1 MHAALIDQRISP
13 LADAPSKSRNSYAPK
28 QKDAETNCRFPFPDA
43 TSLTSN
49 KMHRAAVSD
58 PNPITKTPT
67 MEITKTLCSRNPV
80 TDLPLAKVCFGRE
93 PQIRQNR

>member
-1 MHAALIDQRISP
+1 MVVAQYTLQECIPHTWTKELLPWQMHRLNQR
-13 LADAPSKSRNSYAPK
+13 KSYAPK
-28 QKDAETNCRFPFPDA
+28 QKDAETNCRFPFPANPRDA

-67 MEITKTLCSRNPV
+67 MEITKTLCP
-80 TDLPLAKVCFGRE
+80 
-93 PQIRQNR
+93 